1 MKVLVSDS
9 SILIEFSKRGLL
21 GRMFQREFECAVP
34 DLLFREELIDL
45 GSHTR
50 SDLLGLGLRVEA
62 LDAQGVAVA
71 LAYQAERPALSLVDS
86 FALALAAH
94 QGWPL
99 LTEDRAMRSGRGHQ
113 GHRTPG
119 CSVDHRQPAGCRH
132 SVGIA
137 GRGCSGSNA
146 RRSKMSGFHIRVG
159 CAHTAIGCLSRDIRL
174 YTA

>member
-21 GRMFQREFECAVP
+21 ARMFQLECECAVP

-50 SDLLGLGLRVEA
+50 SDLRGLGLRVEA
-62 LDAQGVAVA
+62 LDAKGVAGA
-71 LAYQAERPALSLVDS
+71 IAYQAERPALSLVDS

-99 LTEDRAMRSGRGHQ
+99 LTEDRAMRS
-113 GHRTPG
+113 
-119 CSVDHRQPAGCRH
+119 VADAK
-132 SVGIA
+132 GIA
-137 GRGCSGSNA
+137 HRDVLWLIDNLLDAGILSASQVGAALEAMRDDPRCPVSKSGLA
-146 RRSKMSGFHIRVG
+146 VRIRRLG
-159 CAHTAIGCLSRDIRL
+159 D
-174 YTA
+174 